1 MAATDIL
8 LDDDLDLTIDS
19 SGDFKISES
28 DYQSSVLILNTYAGA
43 WKLNPICGM
52 GLARYKGSS
61 GTQLQIRREISVQL
75 QADGFKI
82 NSVKVLNYDDFYYD
96 IERINL

>member
-19 SGDFKISES
+19 SGDFKITES
-28 DYQSSVLILNTYAGA
+28 DYQSSVLILNTFAGA

-52 GLARYKGSS
+52 GIARYKGSS
-61 GTQLQIRREISVQL
+61 GSQLQIRREISVQL

-82 NSVKVLNYDDFYYD
+82 NSVIVKNYDDFYYD
-96 IERINL
+96 IERINV

>member
-19 SGDFKISES
+19 SGDFKLTES
-28 DYQSSVLILNTYAGA
+28 DYQSSVLILNTFVGA
-43 WKLNPICGM
+43 WKNHPICGM
-52 GLARYKGSS
+52 GIVRYLGSS
-61 GTQLQIRREISVQL
+61 GTQLEIRREISVQL

-82 NSVKVLNYDDFYYD
+82 NSVIVKDYDDFYYD
-96 IERINL
+96 IDRINK

>member
-19 SGDFKISES
+19 SGDFKVTES
-28 DYQSSVLILNTYAGA
+28 DYQSSVLILNTFAGA

-52 GLARYKGSS
+52 GIARYKGSS
-61 GTQLQIRREISVQL
+61 GSQLQIRREISVQL

-82 NSVKVLNYDDFYYD
+82 NSVIVKNYDDFYYD
-96 IERINL
+96 IERINV